1 MSKELEIKILE
12 VDPTEIEEKLRA
24 LGCVKTLDILQ
35 KIYVYDVFTIKGLY
49 QTIVADWD
57 DTSAGMQDVVL
68 NRVKQLLLE
77 LNSII
82 TNEDNCLL
90 CEYFNETSLLD
101 VAEKVEHSKQWQERL
116 TSSEMA
122 KVISK
127 YGVNPNKW
135 IRLRQTGEQITI
147 TVKHILENCNISDG
161 LQQYGLDSINE
172 TEINVDSIEVANEL
186 LETLGFYHRNYQE
199 KKRISYFYEP
209 LSLEIE
215 IDTWPMIP
223 PYMEIEGKSEEEIYR
238 FVELLGY
245 PKESVKIANTSGVYA
260 MYGIN
265 IYDYKELKF
274 S

>member
-1 MSKELEIKILE
+1 M
-12 VDPTEIEEKLRA
+12 
-24 LGCVKTLDILQ
+24 
-35 KIYVYDVFTIKGLY
+35 
-49 QTIVADWD
+49 
-57 DTSAGMQDVVL
+57 
-68 NRVKQLLLE
+68 
-77 LNSII
+77 
-82 TNEDNCLL
+82 
-90 CEYFNETSLLD
+90 
-101 VAEKVEHSKQWQERL
+101 
-116 TSSEMA
+116 
-122 KVISK
+122 
-127 YGVNPNKW
+127 
-135 IRLRQTGEQITI
+135 
-147 TVKHILENCNISDG
+147 
-161 LQQYGLDSINE
+161 QQYGLDSINE

>member
-12 VDPTEIEEKLRA
+12 VNPEEIEAKLQK
-24 LGCVKTLDILQ
+24 LGCVKTLDVLQ
-35 KIYVYDVFTIKGLY
+35 KLYVYDVLTIKGLY
-49 QTIVADWD
+49 QTIKVDWN
-57 DTSAGMQDVVL
+57 DTSSGMSDVVIQ
-68 NRVKQLLLE
+68 RTKQLMLE

-82 TNEDNCLL
+82 SDEDNKKI
-90 CEYFNETSLLD
+90 CEYLGERSLID
-101 VAEKVEHSKQWQERL
+101 VANIITHTDEWYSKL
-116 TSSEMA
+116 
-122 KVISK
+122 ISPEIEAIISR

-147 TVKHILENCNISDG
+147 TVKHILENCNITDG
-161 LQQYGLDSINE
+161 LQQYGLSSINE
-172 TEINVDSIEVANEL
+172 TEIKVDSIEVANEL

-199 KKRISYFYEP
+199 KKRISYIYEP

-223 PYMEIEGKSEEEIYR
+223 SYLEVEGKSEEDIYK

-245 PKESVKIANTSGVYA
+245 SRENVKIANTSGVYA

-265 IYDYKELKF
+265 IYDFKELKF
-274 S
+274 E

>member
-12 VDPTEIEEKLRA
+12 VNPTEIEEKLRA
-24 LGCVKTLDILQ
+24 LGGVKTLDVLQ
-35 KIYVYDVFTIKGLY
+35 KLYVYNVFTIKGLY

-57 DTSAGMQDVVL
+57 DASAGMQDVVL
-68 NRVKQLLLE
+68 KRVKQLLLE

-82 TNEDNCLL
+82 TKEDNRIL
-90 CEYFNETSLLD
+90 CKYFDETSLLG
-101 VAEKVEHSKQWQERL
+101 VAEKVEHSNEWQKKL
-116 TSSEMA
+116 TSDEMA
-122 KVISK
+122 NVISK

-147 TVKHILENCNISDG
+147 TVKHILENCYISDG
-161 LQQYGLDSINE
+161 LQQYGLDSVNE

-199 KKRISYFYEP
+199 KKRISYIYEP

-245 PKESVKIANTSGVYA
+245 PKESIKIANTSGVYA

>member
-199 KKRISYFYEP
+199 KKRISYIYEP

>member
-12 VDPTEIEEKLRA
+12 VNPTEIEEKLRA
-24 LGCVKTLDILQ
+24 LGCVKTVDTLQ
-35 KIYVYDVFTIKGLY
+35 KLYVYDVFTIKGLY

-57 DTSAGMQDVVL
+57 DTSAGMQDVVV

-82 TNEDNCLL
+82 TEEDNRVL
-90 CEYFNETSLLD
+90 CEYFNEDSLIG
-101 VAEKVEHSKQWQERL
+101 VSKKVEHTDEWRKKL
-116 TSSEMA
+116 TSNEMA
-122 KVISK
+122 CVISK

-147 TVKHILENCNISDG
+147 TVKHILENCSISDG
-161 LQQYGLDSINE
+161 LQQYGLDAINE
-172 TEINVDSIEVANEL
+172 TEINVDSIEIANEL

-199 KKRISYFYEP
+199 KKRISYIYKP

-223 PYMEIEGKSEEEIYR
+223 PYLEIEGKSEEEIYK
-238 FVELLGY
+238 FVDMLGY

-265 IYDYKELKF
+265 IYDYKQLKF

>member
-12 VDPTEIEEKLRA
+12 VNPKELEEKLRT
-24 LGCVKTLDILQ
+24 LGCIKTLDVLQ
-35 KIYVYDVFTIKGLY
+35 KLYVYDVFTIKGLY
-49 QTIVADWD
+49 QAIIADWD
-57 DTSAGMQDVVL
+57 DTSAGMEEVVI
-68 NRVKQLLLE
+68 NRIKQLLLE

-82 TNEDNCLL
+82 TEEDNREICR
-90 CEYFNETSLLD
+90 YFGETSLLGVSND
-101 VAEKVEHSKQWQERL
+101 VKHTIEWQKKLMDGTVARI
-116 TSSEMA
+116 
-122 KVISK
+122 ISK

-135 IRLRQTGEQITI
+135 IRLRQTGKQITI
-147 TVKHILENCNISDG
+147 TVKHILENCSISDG
-161 LQQYGLDSINE
+161 LQQYGLSSINE
-172 TEINVDSIEVANEL
+172 TELNVDSIEVANEL

-199 KKRISYFYEP
+199 KKRISYIYEP

-223 PYMEIEGKSEEEIYR
+223 PYMEIEGKSEEEIYK

-245 PKESVKIANTSGVYA
+245 PKKSIKIANTSGVYE

-274 S
+274 